1 MNASITQMADRIAE
15 MFETRMGIKG
25 EGLDAK
31 LKRHGRQLP
40 RKVLGAAQ
48 FLAEA
53 ANLAGNPKLYA
64 RTDPEQAAQAYD
76 ICARYLKSARPIYG
90 GLYGA
95 FRSLA
100 VIAALTLSLAAAV
113 LYWRGFL

>member
-15 MFETRMGIKG
+15 MFESRMGIKG
-25 EGLDAK
+25 AGLEGK

-40 RKVLGAAQ
+40 RKVRGAAQ

-53 ANLAGNPKLYA
+53 ANMAGNPKLQA
-64 RTDPEQAAQAYD
+64 RTDPERAAQAYD

-90 GLYGA
+90 GIYGLL
-95 FRSLA
+95 RSVA
-100 VIAALTLSLAAAV
+100 VVAALTLSLAAAV